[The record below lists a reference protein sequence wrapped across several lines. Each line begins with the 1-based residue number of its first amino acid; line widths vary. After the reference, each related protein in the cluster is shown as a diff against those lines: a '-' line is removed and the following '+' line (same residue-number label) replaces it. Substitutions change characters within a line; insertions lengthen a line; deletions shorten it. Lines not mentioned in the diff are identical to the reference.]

1 MWIMIPTD
9 FHIFQRGWNHQP
21 DFFVAHAT
29 QTGGCKSSYAGRL
42 SESDRANSF
51 CCFDD
56 QNFSRGNWVPQMAI
70 AFVSRSYL
78 SLVISFDIHRL
89 FETNHCDFFPT
100 HSWRFAREVSFLLC
114 GNSMTGM
121 ASEFLSGETCPAV
134 LRRLILGWFRT
145 VLVIAIIL

>member
-89 FETNHCDFFPT
+89 FETNHCDFFSHPQLAVLPG
-100 HSWRFAREVSFLLC
+100 R
-114 GNSMTGM
+114 
-121 ASEFLSGETCPAV
+121 FLSCSVEIRWQAWPVNSCPARHAQ
-134 LRRLILGWFRT
+134 LCFEGLFLDGSE
-145 VLVIAIIL
+145 LY